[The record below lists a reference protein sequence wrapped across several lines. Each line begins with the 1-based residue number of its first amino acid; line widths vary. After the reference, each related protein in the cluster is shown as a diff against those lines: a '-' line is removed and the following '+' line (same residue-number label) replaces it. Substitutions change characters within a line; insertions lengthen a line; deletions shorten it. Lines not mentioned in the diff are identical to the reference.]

1 VSGDG
6 NGKATRGGSP
16 RAVLRDIAERA
27 GVSLMTVSRVLN
39 GKPDVAPATRDAVLR
54 HAYEL
59 GYVSHRNARGRAS
72 RRTGL
77 IALTIPYVRGEGDYF
92 AEIMAGVTDALY
104 ERDARVV
111 LCPTRHEH
119 DREASLLGRLLHGT
133 TDGGLL
139 IAPSESAEELAAL
152 RIQGYPFV
160 VVDPIAPPGEDT
172 VLVTATNAAGGRAA
186 TKHLIALGHRRIG
199 VISGPRDWPASVDRL
214 AGYHA
219 ALVTAGLPVLPEL
232 VVESDFRAGGGEAA
246 AERLLAQ
253 PEPPTAIF
261 AFNDNMA
268 IGASRAAARHGLT
281 VPADLSV
288 VGFDDTEAAS
298 LVAPALT
305 TVRQPLQEM
314 GRAAVGL
321 LYRQIE
327 RQRLDAA
334 RLEVSTSL
342 VIRASTAPCGA

>member
-1 VSGDG
+1 VTEID
-6 NGKATRGGSP
+6 KATRGGSQ
-16 RAVLRDIAERA
+16 RAVIRDIAARA

-39 GKPDVAPATRDAVLR
+39 GKPDVAPATRDVVLGYA
-54 HAYEL
+54 HEL
-59 GYVSHRNARGRAS
+59 GYIRLRGARGHAS

-92 AEIMAGVTDALY
+92 AEIIAGVSDGLY
-104 ERDARVV
+104 EHDARVV

-119 DREASLLGRLLHGT
+119 DREASLLGHLLHGT

-152 RIQGYPFV
+152 RVQGYPFV
-160 VVDPIAPPGEDT
+160 VVDPIAPPGEGT
-172 VLVTATNAAGGRAA
+172 VLVTATNTAGGRAA
-186 TKHLIALGHRRIG
+186 TEHLIALGHRRIG

-219 ALVTAGLPVLPEL
+219 ALVAAGLPVLPEL
-232 VVESDFRAGGGEAA
+232 VVEADFRVSGGEAA
-246 AERLLAQ
+246 AERLLGL
-253 PEPPTAIF
+253 PERPTGIF

-268 IGASRAAARHGLT
+268 IGVLRAATRHGLS
-281 VPADLSV
+281 VPTNVSV
-288 VGFDDTEAAS
+288 VGLDDIEAAS

-327 RQRLDAA
+327 HQRLDAP
-334 RLEVSTSL
+334 RLEVSTRL
-342 VIRASTAPCGA
+342 VIRASTASPSM